1 MSQWSVTPHQ
11 VGLPSIPSLDGLLV
25 RTASGDADAF
35 ADLYDRV
42 APRLLGFIRRF
53 VADPQEAEDVAFDVF
68 LDVWR
73 RAARFDPRHGSAL
86 AWILQS
92 AHGRAVSGETG
103 TGAEIALSA

>member
-1 MSQWSVTPHQ
+1 MSQWSVTPDQ
-11 VGLPSIPSLDGLLV
+11 AGLPSIPSLDGLLV

-53 VADPQEAEDVAFDVF
+53 VADPQEAEDVAFEVF
-68 LDVWR
+68 VDVWR

-92 AHGRAVSGETG
+92 AYGLAAGGETG
-103 TGAEIALSA
+103 AGAEIALSA